1 MFLSY
6 HNRASTKRYS
16 SCLFS
21 PHTAGTSGTT
31 CVGLTKIV
39 PLRGTGS
46 LHSLWLGRTK
56 ARPYRV
62 ERGCYGSANI
72 GRFEMR
78 QRI

>member
-31 CVGLTKIV
+31 CVGLTTIAY
-39 PLRGTGS
+39 LRHAVRSAHLAT
-46 LHSLWLGRTK
+46 LY
-56 ARPYRV
+56 RPPCLNLPPVATFRYL
-62 ERGCYGSANI
+62 
-72 GRFEMR
+72 
-78 QRI
+78 